1 MSEQDVHAKLDRI
14 DFKLRLLFAAL
25 ENVRVLQAVRDEDG
39 DVVGISAQ
47 VAPPM
52 IETSVR

>member
-39 DVVGISAQ
+39 DVIGIGAQ

>member
-1 MSEQDVHAKLDRI
+1 MSEQDIHARLDRI
-14 DFKLRLLFAAL
+14 DFKLRLLFTAL

-39 DVVGISAQ
+39 DVIGLNAQ

-52 IETSVR
+52 VETAVR